1 MNRFG
6 GIKLPPLSAA
16 ANVASQLKRQILP
29 SASPEGHSQPGQG
42 HGERVSFFA
51 ISLRSF
57 NEFFKIYYQLFI
69 ATSKELNAI
78 NQVLLE

>member
-29 SASPEGHSQPGQG
+29 SAPPEGHSQTGQG
-42 HGERVSFFA
+42 HGERVSILQFP
-51 ISLRSF
+51 
-57 NEFFKIYYQLFI
+57 YI
-69 ATSKELNAI
+69 ASI
-78 NQVLLE
+78 MSSSR